1 MVISMNNLKYEK
13 IRILESLPER
23 VQQGIKAGEAV
34 YKTVIILQYFQGM
47 KIKEIAAV
55 MDIPEGSVK
64 GYLSRAKKIL
74 RNTFE

>member
-1 MVISMNNLKYEK
+1 MDIYDAIDL
-13 IRILESLPER
+13 LPP
-23 VQQGIKAGEAV
+23 V

-74 RNTFE
+74 RNAFE